1 MWKIYKEGQGKW
13 ARVLVVSAIAL
24 GSVYAVVSLHDIL
37 PSRGLS
43 TFPVLNFTYDYR
55 YLIEGPI
62 LIGALAFAVWLFNH
76 PPAADFLIDTETELR
91 KVTWPSR
98 KEEVNNSIVVV
109 VTVVIIGVFILC
121 WDLALSF
128 IQKFVYDQEHLMQ

>member
-13 ARVLVVSAIAL
+13 ARVLVVSAVAL
-24 GSVYAVVSLHDIL
+24 GAVFAVVSLHDAL

-43 TFPVLNFTYDYR
+43 TFPILEFTYDYR

-62 LIGALAFAVWLFNH
+62 LIAALTFAVWLFNH
-76 PPAADFLIDTETELR
+76 PPAADFLIDTEAELR

-109 VTVVIIGVFILC
+109 VAVIVIGVFILSVDTIFG
-121 WDLALSF
+121 WLQMQIYQQDL
-128 IQKFVYDQEHLMQ
+128 LMK

>member
-13 ARVLVVSAIAL
+13 ARVLVASAVAL
-24 GSVYAVVSLHDIL
+24 GAVYAVVSLHDAL
-37 PSRGLS
+37 PSYGRRPLPFLGWS
-43 TFPVLNFTYDYR
+43 FDYR
-55 YLIEGPI
+55 FLIEGPL

-98 KEEVNNSIVVV
+98 KEEINNSIVVV
-109 VTVVIIGVFILC
+109 VTVVIIGVFILN
-121 WDLALSF
+121 WDLALSW
-128 IQKFVYDQEHLMQ
+128 IQKIVYDQDHLMQ